1 VSGCEVTPT
10 CLSVGQFRFV
20 RFLLFCEC
28 ASSATGTEHLTH
40 PLTHL
45 LVHILVQI
53 YHDSLYADNLAW
65 LRTITSDR
73 LLFRL
78 LIDEL
83 VCGQCMHLSAC
94 HVRIC
99 IQLLLLIDELV
110 CGQCMHLSAC
120 HVRICIQL
128 LLLTPK
134 LLTSAESSPYA
145 QSGLFVVN
153 ACMSACHRPHLHT
166 QPPLLTP

>member
-1 VSGCEVTPT
+1 MAARSPT

-40 PLTHL
+40 PLNHL

-53 YHDSLYADNLAW
+53 YHNSLYADNLAW

-99 IQLLLLIDELV
+99 IQLLLL
-110 CGQCMHLSAC
+110 
-120 HVRICIQL
+120 
-128 LLLTPK
+128 TPK
-134 LLTSAESSPYA
+134 LLTSAESSPWA

>member
-1 VSGCEVTPT
+1 MRELCDQVSC
-10 CLSVGQFRFV
+10 FV
-20 RFLLFCEC
+20 
-28 ASSATGTEHLTH
+28 SARALQPGTEHLTH

-94 HVRIC
+94 RVRIC
-99 IQLLLLIDELV
+99 IQLLLLHTQAVDISRILTLCTIRLV
-110 CGQCMHLSAC
+110 CSQCMHVCMPPSSSAYTAPTSHTLTSCQQNPHLVHNPDLSRT
-120 HVRICIQL
+120 HVR
-128 LLLTPK
+128 
-134 LLTSAESSPYA
+134 
-145 QSGLFVVN
+145 
-153 ACMSACHRPHLHT
+153 HLRWR
-166 QPPLLTP
+166 